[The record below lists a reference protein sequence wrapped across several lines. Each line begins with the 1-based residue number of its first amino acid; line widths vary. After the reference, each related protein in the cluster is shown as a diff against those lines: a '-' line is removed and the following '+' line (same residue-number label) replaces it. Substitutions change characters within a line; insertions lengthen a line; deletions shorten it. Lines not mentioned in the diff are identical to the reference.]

1 MTAAFRIALRIAT
14 SNALALLAAAAL
26 LAGALAPTTAH
37 TATVT
42 VFAATSL
49 KEALDAQA
57 RRFEAGSG
65 NKVVVSYGG
74 SNALARQ
81 IEAGAPADVF
91 LSADAAWM
99 DYLDAR
105 SLLARG
111 TRLDLLGNRLVLIV
125 PAASTSTLRIAP
137 NFALAAALGADRLA
151 MANPDSVPAGR
162 YGKAALTALGVW
174 ASIETKVARTE
185 NVRAAL
191 KLVARGE
198 APYGIVYATDARA
211 EPAVRVLDTFPAS
224 THPPVVYPMAVIAA
238 SRSPEAAR
246 ALAGYLASDA
256 ARATWQRY
264 GFAPIARTSP

>member
-1 MTAAFRIALRIAT
+1 M

-26 LAGALAPTTAH
+26 LAGALAPATGH
-37 TATVT
+37 TATIT
-42 VFAATSL
+42 VFAAASL

-57 RRFEAGSG
+57 RRFEADSG
-65 NKVVVSYGG
+65 NKIVVSYGA

-99 DYLDAR
+99 DYLDTR
-105 SLLARG
+105 SLLAPG

-151 MANPDSVPAGR
+151 MANPDSVPAGK

-174 ASIETKVARTE
+174 ASVKTKVARTE

-191 KLVARGE
+191 TLVARGE

-211 EPAVRVLDTFPAS
+211 ESGVRVLDAFPAN

-238 SRSPEAAR
+238 SRSPAAAR
-246 ALAGYLASDA
+246 ALAAYLASDA
-256 ARATWQRY
+256 ARAMWQHY

>member
-1 MTAAFRIALRIAT
+1 MMIAAFRIAT
-14 SNALALLAAAAL
+14 SNALALLAAAATL
-26 LAGALAPTTAH
+26 LAGALAPVTGHA
-37 TATVT
+37 ATIT
-42 VFAATSL
+42 VFAAASL

-57 RRFEAGSG
+57 RRFEADSG

-74 SNALARQ
+74 SNALAKQ

-91 LSADAAWM
+91 FSADADWM
-99 DYLDAR
+99 DYLDTHA
-105 SLLARG
+105 LLAPG
-111 TRLDLLGNRLVLIV
+111 TRVDLLGNRLVLIV

-151 MANPDSVPAGR
+151 MANPDSVPAGK

-174 ASIETKVARTE
+174 ASVKTKVARTE

-191 KLVARGE
+191 TLVARGE
-198 APYGIVYATDARA
+198 APYGIVYATDALA
-211 EPAVRVLDTFPAS
+211 EPGVRVLDAFPAN
-224 THPPVVYPMAVIAA
+224 THPPVVYPVAVIAA
-238 SRSPEAAR
+238 SRSPAAAR
-246 ALAGYLASDA
+246 ALVTYLASDA